1 MDDDLDKRQAGVE
14 EVFLSDMELQRLRL
28 GLVVDL
34 KRDLGRDEGLVR
46 MLAKVENELKRR
58 KVDVRVLCR
67 SSCSGIAVI
76 EWKSAVKMEE
86 DDWQVLQ
93 KK

>member
-1 MDDDLDKRQAGVE
+1 
-14 EVFLSDMELQRLRL
+14 MELRRLRL

-34 KRDLGRDEGLVR
+34 KRDLERDEGLVR

-67 SSCSGIAVI
+67 SNCSGIVVI